1 MSQVLSVASAIDRH
15 RECHSSL
22 FVLINLGIRTM
33 MFSFHKQIVFASL
46 PT

>member
-1 MSQVLSVASAIDRH
+1 MSQVPSVASAIDRH
-15 RECHSSL
+15 CECHSSL

>member
-1 MSQVLSVASAIDRH
+1 MSQVPSVASAIDRH

-33 MFSFHKQIVFASL
+33 MFFIS
-46 PT
+46 